1 MKKTKLTR
9 SLLAACSIVA
19 LSAVMYG
26 CVHDGGDDAPATDMS
41 GTPDPAPDPAAPVDV
56 TMDVALGADEQGA
69 LLKVLGASGDSDT
82 LTVAAGGTA
91 TRASVVF
98 TCDSAYACTFT
109 LDNNL
114 GTIVASVTT
123 QMLPAAADPT
133 AMAAVPLPMDPLH
146 PRYTLNKSDAASVQ
160 AIIDVAIG
168 EPVGDDDGAPT
179 PAGARDNDDTTIGGL
194 DIDGF
199 GVYDMSKTTL
209 TSSFDPN
216 VADHTRAMND
226 AAAMGG
232 ATLEV
237 PRDVQMLHA
246 DKTAL
251 DGWAHSKVLFADWGD
266 SKTPERDGGYE
277 TAALLY
283 SDHEAPTSQPFD
295 DKLAAKLA
303 NTEDRFTMTMV
314 DFDGDEDTDTVN
326 AVVVEE
332 MEAGA
337 DQRKGMMVTVE
348 APQLSTLNTT
358 LESGSRHKGIYFGGE
373 ATFRCMND
381 MCTVARAETQDTAFT
396 VTGGSW
402 QILPDPGAM
411 IMVPDQDYMVFGA
424 WLTVPDDAENG
435 EHRIGVFHDGMR
447 DYDAATVQ
455 RLTGKATYEGGAAG
469 VYSDSSGDLPA
480 SGMFTARAVL
490 NADFGASEA
499 DGMLSGRIDNFTN
512 SAGIYLGTDTAR
524 NPNDPATGGENDWV
538 VTLVGVADNISS
550 TADTDTMGTVSGSA
564 DGVAWDG
571 GAWAARFYGPSGTE
585 DDPTAPSGVAGQFRA
600 MSAERGVVG
609 AFGAMNDD

>member
-26 CVHDGGDDAPATDMS
+26 CVHGGGDDAPATDMS

-56 TMDVALGADEQGA
+56 TMDVALGADEQDA
-69 LLKVLGASGDSDT
+69 LLDVLKASGDSDT

-91 TRASVVF
+91 TRAGVVF

-123 QMLPAAADPT
+123 QMLPDAADPT

-146 PRYTLNKSDAASVQ
+146 PRYTLNASNAESVQ
-160 AIIDVAIG
+160 GIIDVAIEVASDPG
-168 EPVGDDDGAPT
+168 PPVV
-179 PAGARDNDDTTIGGL
+179 PAGARGNPSTTIGGL

-209 TSSFDPN
+209 TSDLDPN
-216 VADHTRAMND
+216 AGDHNPD
-226 AAAMGG
+226 AVSPAPAGG

-237 PRDVQMLHA
+237 PRDLQMLHA

-251 DGWAHSKVLFADWGD
+251 PGWAHSKVLFADWGD

-314 DFDGDEDTDTVN
+314 DFDGDEDTDMVN
-326 AVVVEE
+326 AVAVAATED
-332 MEAGA
+332 GA

-358 LESGSRHKGIYFGGE
+358 LVSGSRHKGIYFGGE

-381 MCTVARAETQDTAFT
+381 MCTVARAKTQDTAFT
-396 VTGGSW
+396 VTGGQW
-402 QILPDPGAM
+402 EILPDPGAM
-411 IMVPDQDYMVFGA
+411 IEVPDQDYMVFGA
-424 WLTVPDDAENG
+424 WLTVPDDNVNG
-435 EHRIGVFHDGMR
+435 EHRMGVFYDGMR
-447 DYDAATVQ
+447 EYAATDVE
-455 RLTGKATYEGGAAG
+455 RLTGKAKYEGGAAG
-469 VYSDSSGDLPA
+469 AYSDSSDSDNPV

-490 NADFGASEA
+490 EADFGADNA
-499 DGMLSGRIDNFTN
+499 AGMLSGRIDDFRN
-512 SAGIYLGTDTAR
+512 SAGVFLGSDTAA

-538 VTLVGVADNISS
+538 VTLDSSAIAEGGVAVA
-550 TADTDTMGTVSGSA
+550 ADSISGSA
-564 DGVAWDG
+564 DGVEWDG
-571 GAWAARFYGPSGTE
+571 GDWGARFYGASGTA
-585 DDPTAPSGVAGQFRA
+585 DDPVAPSGVAGQFRA
-600 MSAERGVVG
+600 MSEARGVVG